1 MPMKFRFRWIPFVA
15 AMIAAAIGISLGQ
28 WQTRRAAEKEEIEA
42 RLTARQSAAPVTL
55 GVAPQVL
62 EDVEYRRML
71 VKGEFVPSWTIY
83 LDNRP
88 YKGIAGFHVLTPMKI
103 VGSDMHVLVARGW
116 IKRDVSDRTRLP
128 RIATPAG
135 IVGIEGVPRSNAGH
149 VLELGNAEPL
159 RPGAIVQ
166 NAEIAEFARVS
177 GLKMHPFTIE
187 QWSDI
192 QDGLVRDWPKPST
205 GIDKHRGY
213 AFQWYA
219 LAATAILF
227 FVVTGFRRGTK

>member
-1 MPMKFRFRWIPFVA
+1 MKFRFRWIPFIA
-15 AMIAAAIGISLGQ
+15 AMIAATIGISLGQ
-28 WQTRRAAEKEEIEA
+28 WQTRRATEKEGIEA
-42 RLTARQSAAPVTL
+42 RLTARQAAAPVTL
-55 GVAPQVL
+55 GMAPQAL
-62 EDVEYRRML
+62 EDVEFRRML

-88 YKGIAGFHVLTPMKI
+88 YKGVAGFHVVTPMKI

-128 RIATPAG
+128 HIATPTG
-135 IVGIEGVPRSNAGH
+135 IVALEGVPRRNAGH

-159 RPGAIVQ
+159 RPGVIVQ
-166 NAEIAEFARVS
+166 NAEIAEFARAS
-177 GLKMHPFTIE
+177 GLKMHPFIIE
-187 QWSDI
+187 QLSDL
-192 QDGLVRDWPKPST
+192 QDGLVRDWQKPST

-219 LAATAILF
+219 LAVTAILF